1 MVSKSKSNASKLLL
15 AGVAGAGLLVAG
27 GSQAVAH
34 ADSVKVQKNDT
45 VWALSQ
51 KYGVSIKSIE
61 SLNNINQNSHLIF
74 VGQEINIPEKNN
86 AEPKTS
92 VSDKVKADSV
102 TVKSGDSLSVIAQRY
117 GVSVNAL
124 MQANH
129 LTSSLI
135 LVGQQL
141 NIPSGNTVSTHSTY
155 VAPAAP
161 ASSAAKP
168 QVQTPTSQAT
178 QSAASN
184 SAAVSSAVQSSS
196 AASQTPSSAVTSSA
210 ASSVAPSSVAP
221 SSVATASSTQ
231 ANSAASHSY
240 SKPASAASSASVA
253 TNANQAA
260 SSAVPQISKQQQA
273 ASSVAPSSAP
283 AATNHVASS
292 VAPSSA
298 PAATN
303 HVASSAAPSSAPAA
317 TNHVASSAAPSSAP
331 ATTNHVASSAAP
343 SNAAP
348 AASTN
353 HVASSAAPSSA
364 PATTNHVASSAAPS
378 NAAPA
383 ASTNHVASSAA
394 PSSAATSNVQN
405 TGSVTGLATS
415 LANNTIPY
423 VWGGKTPAGFDCSGF
438 VSYIFQ
444 HAAGISLPSYTVA
457 MESYVNKESASAAQP
472 GDLLF
477 WGTPGATYH
486 VGIYLGNNQYASAP
500 TFGQNVKVQTISS
513 YFYPSFAGRVK

>member
-168 QVQTPTSQAT
+168 QVKTPTSQAT

-260 SSAVPQISKQQQA
+260 SSAAPQISKQQQA

-303 HVASSAAPSSAPAA
+303 HVASS
-317 TNHVASSAAPSSAP
+317 VAPSSAP

-343 SNAAP
+343 S
-348 AASTN
+348 
-353 HVASSAAPSSA
+353 SAAP
-364 PATTNHVASSAAPS
+364 V
-378 NAAPA
+378 

-438 VSYIFQ
+438 VSYVFQ

-457 MESYVNKESASAAQP
+457 MESYVNKESVSAAQP

>member
-168 QVQTPTSQAT
+168 QVQIPTSQAT

-260 SSAVPQISKQQQA
+260 SSAAPQISKQQQA

-303 HVASSAAPSSAPAA
+303 HVASSAAPSSAPAT
-317 TNHVASSAAPSSAP
+317 TNHVASSAAPSS
-331 ATTNHVASSAAP
+331 
-343 SNAAP
+343 
-348 AASTN
+348 
-353 HVASSAAPSSA
+353 
-364 PATTNHVASSAAPS
+364 
-378 NAAPA
+378 AAPA

-438 VSYIFQ
+438 VSYVFQ

-457 MESYVNKESASAAQP
+457 MESYVNKESVSAAQP

>member
-253 TNANQAA
+253 ANANQAA
-260 SSAVPQISKQQQA
+260 SSAAPQISKQQQA

-303 HVASSAAPSSAPAA
+303 HVASSAAPSSAPAT
-317 TNHVASSAAPSSAP
+317 TNHVASSAAPSS
-331 ATTNHVASSAAP
+331 
-343 SNAAP
+343 
-348 AASTN
+348 
-353 HVASSAAPSSA
+353 
-364 PATTNHVASSAAPS
+364 
-378 NAAPA
+378 AAPA

-438 VSYIFQ
+438 VSYVFQ
-444 HAAGISLPSYTVA
+444 HAAEISLPSYTVA
-457 MESYVNKESASAAQP
+457 MESYVNKESVSAAQP

>member
-260 SSAVPQISKQQQA
+260 SSAAPQISKQQQA
-273 ASSVAPSSAP
+273 ASSAAPSSAP

-303 HVASSAAPSSAPAA
+303 HVASSAAPSSAPAT
-317 TNHVASSAAPSSAP
+317 TNHVASSAAPSS
-331 ATTNHVASSAAP
+331 
-343 SNAAP
+343 
-348 AASTN
+348 
-353 HVASSAAPSSA
+353 
-364 PATTNHVASSAAPS
+364 
-378 NAAPA
+378 APA

-438 VSYIFQ
+438 VSYVFQ

-457 MESYVNKESASAAQP
+457 MESYVNKESVSAAQP

-513 YFYPSFAGRVK
+513 YFYPSFAGRVN

>member
-221 SSVATASSTQ
+221 SSVAPSSVATASSTQ

-260 SSAVPQISKQQQA
+260 SSAAPQISKQQQA

-303 HVASSAAPSSAPAA
+303 HVASSAAPSSAPA
-317 TNHVASSAAPSSAP
+317 
-331 ATTNHVASSAAP
+331 TTNHVASL
-343 SNAAP
+343 
-348 AASTN
+348 
-353 HVASSAAPSSA
+353 AAPSS
-364 PATTNHVASSAAPS
+364 
-378 NAAPA
+378 AAPA

-405 TGSVTGLATS
+405 TGSVTGLVTS

-438 VSYIFQ
+438 VSYVFQ

-457 MESYVNKESASAAQP
+457 MESYVNKESVSAAQP

>member
-260 SSAVPQISKQQQA
+260 SSAAPQISKQQQA

-303 HVASSAAPSSAPAA
+303 HVASSAAPSSAPAT
-317 TNHVASSAAPSSAP
+317 TNHVASSAAPSS
-331 ATTNHVASSAAP
+331 
-343 SNAAP
+343 
-348 AASTN
+348 
-353 HVASSAAPSSA
+353 
-364 PATTNHVASSAAPS
+364 
-378 NAAPA
+378 AAPA

-438 VSYIFQ
+438 VSYVFQ

-457 MESYVNKESASAAQP
+457 MESYVNKESVSAAQP

>member
-221 SSVATASSTQ
+221 SSVAPSSVATASSTQ

-260 SSAVPQISKQQQA
+260 SSAAPQISKQQQA

-303 HVASSAAPSSAPAA
+303 HVASSAAPSSAPAT
-317 TNHVASSAAPSSAP
+317 TNHVASSAAPSS
-331 ATTNHVASSAAP
+331 
-343 SNAAP
+343 
-348 AASTN
+348 
-353 HVASSAAPSSA
+353 
-364 PATTNHVASSAAPS
+364 
-378 NAAPA
+378 AAPA

-438 VSYIFQ
+438 VSYVFQ

-457 MESYVNKESASAAQP
+457 MESYVNKESVSAAQP

-513 YFYPSFAGRVK
+513 YFYPSFAGRVE

>member
-124 MQANH
+124 MQVNH

-231 ANSAASHSY
+231 ANSSASHSY

-260 SSAVPQISKQQQA
+260 SSAAPQISKQQQA
-273 ASSVAPSSAP
+273 ASSAAPSSAP

-303 HVASSAAPSSAPAA
+303 HVASP
-317 TNHVASSAAPSSAP
+317 AAPSSAP

-343 SNAAP
+343 S
-348 AASTN
+348 S
-353 HVASSAAPSSA
+353 
-364 PATTNHVASSAAPS
+364 
-378 NAAPA
+378 APA

-438 VSYIFQ
+438 VSYVFQ

-457 MESYVNKESASAAQP
+457 MESYVNKESVSAAQP

>member
-168 QVQTPTSQAT
+168 QVKTPTSQAT

-260 SSAVPQISKQQQA
+260 SSAAPQISKQQQA

-303 HVASSAAPSSAPAA
+303 HVASS
-317 TNHVASSAAPSSAP
+317 VAPSSAP

-343 SNAAP
+343 S
-348 AASTN
+348 S
-353 HVASSAAPSSA
+353 
-364 PATTNHVASSAAPS
+364 
-378 NAAPA
+378 AAPA

-438 VSYIFQ
+438 VSYVFQ
-444 HAAGISLPSYTVA
+444 HVAGISLPSYTVA
-457 MESYVNKESASAAQP
+457 MESYVNKESVSAAQP

>member
-92 VSDKVKADSV
+92 VSDKVKAGSV

-155 VAPAAP
+155 VAPAAPAAP

-253 TNANQAA
+253 ANANQAA
-260 SSAVPQISKQQQA
+260 SSAAPQISKQQQA

-303 HVASSAAPSSAPAA
+303 HVASSAAPSSAPAT
-317 TNHVASSAAPSSAP
+317 TNHVASSAAPSS
-331 ATTNHVASSAAP
+331 
-343 SNAAP
+343 
-348 AASTN
+348 
-353 HVASSAAPSSA
+353 
-364 PATTNHVASSAAPS
+364 
-378 NAAPA
+378 AAPA

-438 VSYIFQ
+438 VSYVFQ

-457 MESYVNKESASAAQP
+457 MESYVNKESVSAAQP

>member
-253 TNANQAA
+253 ANANQAA
-260 SSAVPQISKQQQA
+260 SSAAPQISKQQQA

-303 HVASSAAPSSAPAA
+303 HVASSAAPSSAPAT
-317 TNHVASSAAPSSAP
+317 TNHVASSAAPSS
-331 ATTNHVASSAAP
+331 
-343 SNAAP
+343 
-348 AASTN
+348 
-353 HVASSAAPSSA
+353 
-364 PATTNHVASSAAPS
+364 
-378 NAAPA
+378 AAPA

-415 LANNTIPY
+415 LANNTISY

-438 VSYIFQ
+438 VSYVFQ

-457 MESYVNKESASAAQP
+457 MESYVNKESVSAAQP

>member
-331 ATTNHVASSAAP
+331 AA
-343 SNAAP
+343 
-348 AASTN
+348 TN

>member
-260 SSAVPQISKQQQA
+260 SSAAPQISKQQQA
-273 ASSVAPSSAP
+273 ASSAAPSSAP

-303 HVASSAAPSSAPAA
+303 HVASSAAPSSAPAT
-317 TNHVASSAAPSSAP
+317 TNHVASSAAPSS
-331 ATTNHVASSAAP
+331 
-343 SNAAP
+343 
-348 AASTN
+348 
-353 HVASSAAPSSA
+353 
-364 PATTNHVASSAAPS
+364 
-378 NAAPA
+378 APA

-438 VSYIFQ
+438 VSYVFQ
-444 HAAGISLPSYTVA
+444 HAAGISLPSYTVV
-457 MESYVNKESASAAQP
+457 MESYVNKESVSAAQP

>member
-260 SSAVPQISKQQQA
+260 SSAAPQISKQQQA
-273 ASSVAPSSAP
+273 ASSAAPSSAP

-303 HVASSAAPSSAPAA
+303 HVASSAAPSSAPAT
-317 TNHVASSAAPSSAP
+317 TNHVASSAAPSS
-331 ATTNHVASSAAP
+331 
-343 SNAAP
+343 
-348 AASTN
+348 
-353 HVASSAAPSSA
+353 
-364 PATTNHVASSAAPS
+364 
-378 NAAPA
+378 APA

-438 VSYIFQ
+438 VSYVFQ

-457 MESYVNKESASAAQP
+457 MESYVNKESVSAAQP

-513 YFYPSFAGRVK
+513 YFYPNFAGRVK

>member
-210 ASSVAPSSVAP
+210 ASSVAPSSVA
-221 SSVATASSTQ
+221 TASSTQ

-240 SKPASAASSASVA
+240 SKPASAASSTSVA

-260 SSAVPQISKQQQA
+260 SSAAPQISKQQQA

-303 HVASSAAPSSAPAA
+303 HVASSAAPSSAPAT
-317 TNHVASSAAPSSAP
+317 TNHVASSAAPSS
-331 ATTNHVASSAAP
+331 
-343 SNAAP
+343 
-348 AASTN
+348 
-353 HVASSAAPSSA
+353 
-364 PATTNHVASSAAPS
+364 
-378 NAAPA
+378 AAPA

-415 LANNTIPY
+415 LANNTTPY

-438 VSYIFQ
+438 VSYVFQ

-457 MESYVNKESASAAQP
+457 MESYVNKESVSAAQP
-472 GDLLF
+472 GNLLF

>member
-260 SSAVPQISKQQQA
+260 SSAAPQISKQQQA

-303 HVASSAAPSSAPAA
+303 HVASSAAPSSAPAT
-317 TNHVASSAAPSSAP
+317 TNHVASSAAPSS
-331 ATTNHVASSAAP
+331 
-343 SNAAP
+343 
-348 AASTN
+348 
-353 HVASSAAPSSA
+353 
-364 PATTNHVASSAAPS
+364 
-378 NAAPA
+378 AAPA

-438 VSYIFQ
+438 ASYVFQ

-457 MESYVNKESASAAQP
+457 MESYVNKESVSAAQP

>member
-260 SSAVPQISKQQQA
+260 SSAAPQISKQQQA

-303 HVASSAAPSSAPAA
+303 HVASSAAPSSAPAT
-317 TNHVASSAAPSSAP
+317 TNHVASSAAPSS
-331 ATTNHVASSAAP
+331 
-343 SNAAP
+343 
-348 AASTN
+348 
-353 HVASSAAPSSA
+353 
-364 PATTNHVASSAAPS
+364 
-378 NAAPA
+378 APA

-438 VSYIFQ
+438 VSYVFQ

-457 MESYVNKESASAAQP
+457 MESYVNKESVSAAQP

>member
-231 ANSAASHSY
+231 ANSSASHSY

-260 SSAVPQISKQQQA
+260 SSAAPQISKQQQA

-292 VAPSSA
+292 
-298 PAATN
+298 
-303 HVASSAAPSSAPAA
+303 AAPSS
-317 TNHVASSAAPSSAP
+317 
-331 ATTNHVASSAAP
+331 
-343 SNAAP
+343 
-348 AASTN
+348 
-353 HVASSAAPSSA
+353 
-364 PATTNHVASSAAPS
+364 
-378 NAAPA
+378 AAPA

-438 VSYIFQ
+438 VSYVFQ

-457 MESYVNKESASAAQP
+457 MESYVNKESVSAAQP

>member
-92 VSDKVKADSV
+92 VSDKVKADSI

-260 SSAVPQISKQQQA
+260 SSAAPQISKQQQA
-273 ASSVAPSSAP
+273 ASSAAPSSAP

-303 HVASSAAPSSAPAA
+303 HVASSAAPSSAPAT
-317 TNHVASSAAPSSAP
+317 TNHVASSAAPSS
-331 ATTNHVASSAAP
+331 
-343 SNAAP
+343 
-348 AASTN
+348 
-353 HVASSAAPSSA
+353 
-364 PATTNHVASSAAPS
+364 
-378 NAAPA
+378 APA

-438 VSYIFQ
+438 VSYVFQ

-457 MESYVNKESASAAQP
+457 MESYVNKESVSAAQP

>member
-260 SSAVPQISKQQQA
+260 SSAAPQISKQQQA
-273 ASSVAPSSAP
+273 ASSAAPSSAP

-298 PAATN
+298 PATTN
-303 HVASSAAPSSAPAA
+303 HVASSAAPSS
-317 TNHVASSAAPSSAP
+317 
-331 ATTNHVASSAAP
+331 
-343 SNAAP
+343 
-348 AASTN
+348 
-353 HVASSAAPSSA
+353 
-364 PATTNHVASSAAPS
+364 
-378 NAAPA
+378 APA

-438 VSYIFQ
+438 VSYVFQ

-457 MESYVNKESASAAQP
+457 MESYVNKESVSAAQP

>member
-260 SSAVPQISKQQQA
+260 SSAAPQISKQQQA

-303 HVASSAAPSSAPAA
+303 HVASP
-317 TNHVASSAAPSSAP
+317 AAPSSAP

-343 SNAAP
+343 S
-348 AASTN
+348 S
-353 HVASSAAPSSA
+353 
-364 PATTNHVASSAAPS
+364 
-378 NAAPA
+378 AAPA

-438 VSYIFQ
+438 VSYVFQ

-457 MESYVNKESASAAQP
+457 MESYVNKESVSAAQP

>member
-260 SSAVPQISKQQQA
+260 SSAAPQISKQQQA

-303 HVASSAAPSSAPAA
+303 HVASSAAPSSAPAT
-317 TNHVASSAAPSSAP
+317 TNHVASSAAPSS
-331 ATTNHVASSAAP
+331 
-343 SNAAP
+343 
-348 AASTN
+348 
-353 HVASSAAPSSA
+353 
-364 PATTNHVASSAAPS
+364 
-378 NAAPA
+378 AAPA

-438 VSYIFQ
+438 VSYVFQ
-444 HAAGISLPSYTVA
+444 HAAGISLPSYTVV
-457 MESYVNKESASAAQP
+457 MESYVNKESVSAAQP

>member
-141 NIPSGNTVSTHSTY
+141 NIPSENTVSTHSTY

-260 SSAVPQISKQQQA
+260 SSAAPQISKQQQA

-303 HVASSAAPSSAPAA
+303 HVASS
-317 TNHVASSAAPSSAP
+317 VAPSSAP

-343 SNAAP
+343 S
-348 AASTN
+348 S
-353 HVASSAAPSSA
+353 
-364 PATTNHVASSAAPS
+364 
-378 NAAPA
+378 AAPA

-438 VSYIFQ
+438 VSYVFQ

-457 MESYVNKESASAAQP
+457 MESYVNKESVSAAQP

>member
-260 SSAVPQISKQQQA
+260 SSAAPQISKQQQA

-303 HVASSAAPSSAPAA
+303 HVASSAAPSSAPAT
-317 TNHVASSAAPSSAP
+317 TNHVASSAAPSS
-331 ATTNHVASSAAP
+331 
-343 SNAAP
+343 
-348 AASTN
+348 
-353 HVASSAAPSSA
+353 
-364 PATTNHVASSAAPS
+364 
-378 NAAPA
+378 AAPA

-405 TGSVTGLATS
+405 TGSVTGLVTS

-438 VSYIFQ
+438 VSYVFQ

-457 MESYVNKESASAAQP
+457 MESYVNKESVSAAQP

>member
-231 ANSAASHSY
+231 ANSSASHSY

-260 SSAVPQISKQQQA
+260 SSAAPQISKQQQA

-303 HVASSAAPSSAPAA
+303 HVASSAAPSSAPAT
-317 TNHVASSAAPSSAP
+317 TNHVASSAAPSS
-331 ATTNHVASSAAP
+331 
-343 SNAAP
+343 
-348 AASTN
+348 
-353 HVASSAAPSSA
+353 
-364 PATTNHVASSAAPS
+364 
-378 NAAPA
+378 AAPA

-438 VSYIFQ
+438 VSYVFQ

-457 MESYVNKESASAAQP
+457 MESYVNKESVSAAQP

>member
-168 QVQTPTSQAT
+168 QVQTQLRKLLNQQLPIVQ
-178 QSAASN
+178 QFLQRYK
-184 SAAVSSAVQSSS
+184 AVLQLAKLQVVQLLR
-196 AASQTPSSAVTSSA
+196 V
-210 ASSVAPSSVAP
+210 
-221 SSVATASSTQ
+221 
-231 ANSAASHSY
+231 
-240 SKPASAASSASVA
+240 
-253 TNANQAA
+253 
-260 SSAVPQISKQQQA
+260 QQA
-273 ASSVAPSSAP
+273 
-283 AATNHVASS
+283 
-292 VAPSSA
+292 
-298 PAATN
+298 
-303 HVASSAAPSSAPAA
+303 
-317 TNHVASSAAPSSAP
+317 
-331 ATTNHVASSAAP
+331 
-343 SNAAP
+343 
-348 AASTN
+348 
-353 HVASSAAPSSA
+353 
-364 PATTNHVASSAAPS
+364 
-378 NAAPA
+378 
-383 ASTNHVASSAA
+383 
-394 PSSAATSNVQN
+394 
-405 TGSVTGLATS
+405 L
-415 LANNTIPY
+415 
-423 VWGGKTPAGFDCSGF
+423 
-438 VSYIFQ
+438 
-444 HAAGISLPSYTVA
+444 
-457 MESYVNKESASAAQP
+457 
-472 GDLLF
+472 
-477 WGTPGATYH
+477 
-486 VGIYLGNNQYASAP
+486 
-500 TFGQNVKVQTISS
+500 
-513 YFYPSFAGRVK
+513 

>member
-231 ANSAASHSY
+231 ANSSASHSY

-260 SSAVPQISKQQQA
+260 SSAAPQISKQQQA

-303 HVASSAAPSSAPAA
+303 HVASSAAPSSAPAT
-317 TNHVASSAAPSSAP
+317 TNHVASSAAPSS
-331 ATTNHVASSAAP
+331 
-343 SNAAP
+343 
-348 AASTN
+348 
-353 HVASSAAPSSA
+353 
-364 PATTNHVASSAAPS
+364 
-378 NAAPA
+378 AAPA

-457 MESYVNKESASAAQP
+457 MESYVNKESVSAAQP

>member
-168 QVQTPTSQAT
+168 QVQAPTSQAT

-221 SSVATASSTQ
+221 SSVAPSSVATASSTQ

-260 SSAVPQISKQQQA
+260 SSAAPQISKQQQA

-303 HVASSAAPSSAPAA
+303 HVASSAAPSSAPAT
-317 TNHVASSAAPSSAP
+317 TNHVASSAAPSS
-331 ATTNHVASSAAP
+331 
-343 SNAAP
+343 
-348 AASTN
+348 
-353 HVASSAAPSSA
+353 
-364 PATTNHVASSAAPS
+364 
-378 NAAPA
+378 AAPA

-438 VSYIFQ
+438 VSYVFQ

-457 MESYVNKESASAAQP
+457 MESYVNKESVSAAQP

>member
-168 QVQTPTSQAT
+168 QVQAPTSQ
-178 QSAASN
+178 ASN

-260 SSAVPQISKQQQA
+260 SSAAPQISKQQQA

-292 VAPSSA
+292 V
-298 PAATN
+298 
-303 HVASSAAPSSAPAA
+303 VPSSAPAA

-343 SNAAP
+343 S
-348 AASTN
+348 S
-353 HVASSAAPSSA
+353 
-364 PATTNHVASSAAPS
+364 
-378 NAAPA
+378 AAPA

-438 VSYIFQ
+438 VSYVFQ

-457 MESYVNKESASAAQP
+457 MESYVNKESVSAAQP

>member
-260 SSAVPQISKQQQA
+260 SSAAPQISKQQQA

-303 HVASSAAPSSAPAA
+303 HVASS
-317 TNHVASSAAPSSAP
+317 VAPSSAP

-343 SNAAP
+343 S
-348 AASTN
+348 S
-353 HVASSAAPSSA
+353 
-364 PATTNHVASSAAPS
+364 
-378 NAAPA
+378 AAPA

-438 VSYIFQ
+438 VSYVFQ

-457 MESYVNKESASAAQP
+457 MESYVNKESVSAAQP

>member
-253 TNANQAA
+253 ANANQAA
-260 SSAVPQISKQQQA
+260 SSAAPQISKQQQA

-303 HVASSAAPSSAPAA
+303 HVASSAAPSSAPAT
-317 TNHVASSAAPSSAP
+317 TNHVASSAAPSS
-331 ATTNHVASSAAP
+331 
-343 SNAAP
+343 
-348 AASTN
+348 
-353 HVASSAAPSSA
+353 
-364 PATTNHVASSAAPS
+364 
-378 NAAPA
+378 AAPA

-438 VSYIFQ
+438 VSYVFQ
-444 HAAGISLPSYTVA
+444 HAAGISLPNYTVA
-457 MESYVNKESASAAQP
+457 MESYVNKESVSAAQP

>member
-231 ANSAASHSY
+231 ANSSASHSY

-260 SSAVPQISKQQQA
+260 SSAAPQISKQQQA

-303 HVASSAAPSSAPAA
+303 HVASSAAPSSAPAT
-317 TNHVASSAAPSSAP
+317 TNHVASSAAPSS
-331 ATTNHVASSAAP
+331 
-343 SNAAP
+343 
-348 AASTN
+348 
-353 HVASSAAPSSA
+353 
-364 PATTNHVASSAAPS
+364 
-378 NAAPA
+378 AAPA

-438 VSYIFQ
+438 VSYVFQ

-457 MESYVNKESASAAQP
+457 MESYVNKESVSAAQL

>member
-168 QVQTPTSQAT
+168 QVKTPTSQAT

-260 SSAVPQISKQQQA
+260 SSAAPQISKQQQA
-273 ASSVAPSSAP
+273 ASSAAPSSAP

-303 HVASSAAPSSAPAA
+303 HVASSAAPSSAPAT
-317 TNHVASSAAPSSAP
+317 TNHVASSAAPSS
-331 ATTNHVASSAAP
+331 
-343 SNAAP
+343 
-348 AASTN
+348 
-353 HVASSAAPSSA
+353 
-364 PATTNHVASSAAPS
+364 
-378 NAAPA
+378 APA

-438 VSYIFQ
+438 VSYVFQ

-457 MESYVNKESASAAQP
+457 MESYVNKESVSAAQP

>member
-260 SSAVPQISKQQQA
+260 SSAAPQISKQQQA
-273 ASSVAPSSAP
+273 ASSAAPSSAP

-303 HVASSAAPSSAPAA
+303 HVASSAAPSSAPAT
-317 TNHVASSAAPSSAP
+317 TNHVASSAAPSS
-331 ATTNHVASSAAP
+331 
-343 SNAAP
+343 
-348 AASTN
+348 
-353 HVASSAAPSSA
+353 
-364 PATTNHVASSAAPS
+364 
-378 NAAPA
+378 APA

-405 TGSVTGLATS
+405 TGSVTGLANS

-438 VSYIFQ
+438 VSYVFQ

-457 MESYVNKESASAAQP
+457 MESYVNKESVSAAQP

>member
-260 SSAVPQISKQQQA
+260 SSAAPQISKQQQA
-273 ASSVAPSSAP
+273 ASSV
-283 AATNHVASS
+283 
-292 VAPSSA
+292 
-298 PAATN
+298 
-303 HVASSAAPSSAPAA
+303 APSSAPAA

-343 SNAAP
+343 S
-348 AASTN
+348 S
-353 HVASSAAPSSA
+353 
-364 PATTNHVASSAAPS
+364 
-378 NAAPA
+378 AAPA

-438 VSYIFQ
+438 VSYVFQ

-457 MESYVNKESASAAQP
+457 MESYVNKESVSAAQP

>member
-260 SSAVPQISKQQQA
+260 SSAAPQISKQQQA

-303 HVASSAAPSSAPAA
+303 HVASS
-317 TNHVASSAAPSSAP
+317 VAPSSAP

-343 SNAAP
+343 S
-348 AASTN
+348 S
-353 HVASSAAPSSA
+353 
-364 PATTNHVASSAAPS
+364 
-378 NAAPA
+378 AAPA

-438 VSYIFQ
+438 VSYVFQ
-444 HAAGISLPSYTVA
+444 HTAGISSLPSYTVA
-457 MESYVNKESASAAQP
+457 MESYVNKESVSAAQP

>member
-141 NIPSGNTVSTHSTY
+141 NIPSGNTVSTHSIY

-161 ASSAAKP
+161 ASSAA
-168 QVQTPTSQAT
+168 
-178 QSAASN
+178 
-184 SAAVSSAVQSSS
+184 
-196 AASQTPSSAVTSSA
+196 
-210 ASSVAPSSVAP
+210 
-221 SSVATASSTQ
+221 
-231 ANSAASHSY
+231 
-240 SKPASAASSASVA
+240 
-253 TNANQAA
+253 
-260 SSAVPQISKQQQA
+260 PQISKQQQA

-303 HVASSAAPSSAPAA
+303 HVASSAAPSSAPAT
-317 TNHVASSAAPSSAP
+317 TNHVASSAAPSS
-331 ATTNHVASSAAP
+331 
-343 SNAAP
+343 
-348 AASTN
+348 
-353 HVASSAAPSSA
+353 
-364 PATTNHVASSAAPS
+364 
-378 NAAPA
+378 AAPA

-438 VSYIFQ
+438 VSYVFQ

-457 MESYVNKESASAAQP
+457 MESYVNKESVSAAQP

-513 YFYPSFAGRVK
+513 YFYPSFAGRVE